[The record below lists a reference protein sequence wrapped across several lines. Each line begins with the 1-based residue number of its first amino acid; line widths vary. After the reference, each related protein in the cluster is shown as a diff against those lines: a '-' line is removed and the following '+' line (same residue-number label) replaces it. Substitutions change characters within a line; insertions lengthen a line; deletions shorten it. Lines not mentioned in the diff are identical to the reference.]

1 MNKTYSVLEG
11 RRNTSSALQ
20 KSRQG
25 VYNEVKAVK
34 GDTSS
39 RDTSRA
45 ATAVT
50 DTRKSMSG
58 LTSGQSMKQ
67 STINSNNSVVREP
80 PQATSSQGVRMFT
93 KDYSKSQQAT
103 VRGKSSGSTQPSRLR
118 NSVASGNAIK
128 SLESMLRKSTIKPV
142 EPLKKRTGLNST
154 NSNPPEIMSRA
165 VVPDTAIVSALSAEG
180 LMLDKKLPPQPHPQ
194 PLYPQTESVLEV
206 QSKRD
211 KHCSSSLS
219 QSASSQ
225 SVSTLAKLIKQA
237 SGSTLDR
244 RTSDRVNAQI
254 QPKIA
259 NERMQ
264 SQPSSRQ
271 PHLKT

>member
-1 MNKTYSVLEG
+1 MGQSREDLNKTYSVLEG

-45 ATAVT
+45 ATALT

-93 KDYSKSQQAT
+93 KDYSTSQQAT

-165 VVPDTAIVSALSAEG
+165 VTHDTAIVSALSAEG

-206 QSKRD
+206 
-211 KHCSSSLS
+211 
-219 QSASSQ
+219 
-225 SVSTLAKLIKQA
+225 
-237 SGSTLDR
+237 
-244 RTSDRVNAQI
+244 
-254 QPKIA
+254 
-259 NERMQ
+259 
-264 SQPSSRQ
+264 
-271 PHLKT
+271 